1 MHKFKHVKHHF
12 PGAASRAQHRAG
24 NDITERRNGDPYRVQ
39 PTHTSATPPCP
50 SGYGNYV
57 CSGTQTQ
64 THAGQSR
71 FRAKR
76 VLPARRTPD
85 ITSTYGAT
93 GKCTPVAGQ
102 RATETASPGY
112 ECIRIFFFVWCCM
125 QAHTGRFGTSNIKC
139 QKTRGAL
146 PGKHKSIGA

>member
-1 MHKFKHVKHHF
+1 MQEMTLQKGEMVILTGCSQQ
-12 PGAASRAQHRAG
+12 GATPAP
-24 NDITERRNGDPYRVQ
+24 RRPA
-39 PTHTSATPPCP
+39 HTSATPPCP
-50 SGYGNYV
+50 NGYGIYV

-85 ITSTYGAT
+85 IPSTYGAT

-102 RATETASPGY
+102 RATGTASPGY
-112 ECIRIFFFVWCCM
+112 ECIRIFFLFGAARKRTPADLVAPTLNVKRPE
-125 QAHTGRFGTSNIKC
+125 AHYQESSSLLGLRNRRKG
-139 QKTRGAL
+139 
-146 PGKHKSIGA
+146 